1 LSKTLRKSTN
11 DVIEIL
17 RKAGVEGKNADS
29 NISYDERQ
37 ILMES
42 LSNR

>member
-1 LSKTLRKSTN
+1 MFKKTLIAAAVATLASSVAMA
-11 DVIEIL
+11 DVSVS
-17 RKAGVEGKNADS
+17 G
-29 NISYDERQ
+29 YDERQ